1 MPTDQLISLQTGI
14 DMTTLYRQEKEN
26 ILATAYK
33 DQNILPI
40 SETFD
45 RAAIDAIMQQEGCTA
60 FRIYYGMSEELLVHA
75 VLVGVNADNE
85 DILPSTENIV
95 SNLADPVD
103 DIIAE
108 QGVRCPPDCAPPS
121 PLNG

>member
-1 MPTDQLISLQTGI
+1 MPTNHFISLQTGI

-33 DQNILPI
+33 NQNILPI

-45 RAAIDAIMQQEGCTA
+45 RTAIDTLLAETGCA
-60 FRIYYGMSEELLVHA
+60 AVRIYYGMSEDLLIHA
-75 VLVGVNADNE
+75 IIVGVDENNE
-85 DILPSTENIV
+85 DILPSEANV
-95 SNLADPVD
+95 LSNSVETDESIL
-103 DIIAE
+103 E
-108 QGVRCPPDCAPPS
+108 QGVRCPEDCAPPS

>member
-1 MPTDQLISLQTGI
+1 MPTNHFISLQTGI

-33 DQNILPI
+33 NQNILPI

-45 RAAIDAIMQQEGCTA
+45 RAAIDTLLAETGCA
-60 FRIYYGMSEELLVHA
+60 AVRIYYGMSEDLLIHA
-75 VLVGVNADNE
+75 IIVGVDENNE
-85 DILPSTENIV
+85 DILPSEANV
-95 SNLADPVD
+95 LSNSVETDESIL
-103 DIIAE
+103 E
-108 QGVRCPPDCAPPS
+108 QGVRCPEDCAPPS

>member
-1 MPTDQLISLQTGI
+1 MPTNHFISLQTGI

-33 DQNILPI
+33 NQNILPI

-45 RAAIDAIMQQEGCTA
+45 RAAIDTLLAETGCA
-60 FRIYYGMSEELLVHA
+60 AVRIYYGMSEDLLIHA
-75 VLVGVNADNE
+75 IIVGVDENNE
-85 DILPSTENIV
+85 DILPSEANV
-95 SNLADPVD
+95 LSNSAETDESIL
-103 DIIAE
+103 E
-108 QGVRCPPDCAPPS
+108 QGVRCPEDCAPPS

>member
-1 MPTDQLISLQTGI
+1 MPTNHFISLQTGI
-14 DMTTLYRQEKEN
+14 DMTTLYRQQKEN

-45 RAAIDAIMQQEGCTA
+45 RAAMDTLLAETGCA
-60 FRIYYGMSEELLVHA
+60 AVRIYYGMSEDLLIHA
-75 VLVGVNADNE
+75 IIVGVDENNE
-85 DILPSTENIV
+85 DILPSNENVLSSSAETDESI
-95 SNLADPVD
+95 L
-103 DIIAE
+103 E
-108 QGVRCPPDCAPPS
+108 QGVRCPEDCAPPS